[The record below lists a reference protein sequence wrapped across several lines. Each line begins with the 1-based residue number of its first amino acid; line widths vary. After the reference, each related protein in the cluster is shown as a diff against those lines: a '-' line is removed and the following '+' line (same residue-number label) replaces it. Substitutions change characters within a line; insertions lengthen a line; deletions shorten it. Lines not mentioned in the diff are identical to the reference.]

1 MPHGY
6 ASARVCDASL
16 SVTRRVERRL
26 SSATLVPRRGLLR
39 SRRVSERI
47 EFGIYVPQLAFGY
60 DEILTRARLCE
71 ELGISSLWLFD
82 HLYGPELPDTPALEG
97 WTLATALLAQTTRL
111 RVGHLVLCATFRH
124 PALLAKMIST
134 LDVISDGRLEVGVGS
149 GSYEPEHRRAGIT
162 WDTLAYRSELLGE
175 TLEILIRMFTG
186 EPTTF
191 DGEHF
196 HLAEMPNMPT
206 PVQRPRPPIH
216 VGGVGE
222 RRTLPLVARY
232 ADVWNVPTYGLG
244 ELARKREVLAA
255 ECERIGR
262 DPSTIRTSL
271 EAVMVLAPDEATLT
285 EALPKAERRFAGEGW
300 GLHEGGFIGT
310 PPAVVD
316 RIGSLVEQGVSSF
329 VFFTSDRAAEP
340 TLRLFA
346 EEVMPHFGVS
356 DVRR

>member
-1 MPHGY
+1 VGDG
-6 ASARVCDASL
+6 VD
-16 SVTRRVERRL
+16 
-26 SSATLVPRRGLLR
+26 
-39 SRRVSERI
+39 
-47 EFGIYVPQLAFGY
+47 FGIYVPQLAFGY
-60 DEILTRARLCE
+60 DDVLARARLCE

-111 RVGHLVLCATFRH
+111 RIGHLVLCATFRH
-124 PALLAKMIST
+124 PALLAKMATT
-134 LDVISDGRLEVGVGS
+134 LDVISGGRLELGVGS
-149 GSYEPEHRRAGIT
+149 GSYEAEHERAGIP
-162 WDTLAYRSELLGE
+162 WGSFAYRSELLGE
-175 TLEILIRMFTG
+175 TLEILTRMFSG

-196 HLAEMPNMPT
+196 RLTDMPNLPP
-206 PVQRPRPPIH
+206 PVQRPHPPIH

-232 ADVWNVPTYGLG
+232 ADVWNVPTYALG
-244 ELARKREVLAA
+244 ELDHKRDLLTA

-271 EAVMVLAPDEATLT
+271 EAVMVLAPDDA
-285 EALPKAERRFAGEGW
+285 ALAEQLGKAERRFPGSGW
-300 GLHEGGFIGT
+300 GLHEGGYIGT
-310 PPAVVD
+310 PAAVVD
-316 RIGSLVEQGVSSF
+316 RIGTLVERGVSSF

-346 EEVMPHFGVS
+346 AEVMPHFA
-356 DVRR
+356 

>member
-1 MPHGY
+1 VAG
-6 ASARVCDASL
+6 RVD
-16 SVTRRVERRL
+16 
-26 SSATLVPRRGLLR
+26 
-39 SRRVSERI
+39 
-47 EFGIYVPQLAFGY
+47 FGIYVPQLAFGY
-60 DEILTRARLCE
+60 DDVLERARLCE

-124 PALLAKMIST
+124 PALLARMATT
-134 LDVISDGRLEVGVGS
+134 LDVISGGRLELGLGS
-149 GSYEPEHRRAGIT
+149 GSYEPEHQRAGIPWGT
-162 WDTLAYRSELLGE
+162 FAERTELLGE
-175 TLEILIRMFTG
+175 TLEILTRMFTG

-191 DGEHF
+191 AGKHF
-196 HLAEMPNMPT
+196 ELSEMPNLPP
-206 PVQRPRPPIH
+206 PVQQPHPPLH
-216 VGGVGE
+216 VGGIGE

-244 ELARKREVLAA
+244 DLEHKRDVLAA

-262 DPSTIRTSL
+262 DPASIRTSL
-271 EAVMVLAPDEATLT
+271 EAVMVLAPDDAALT
-285 EALPKAERRFAGEGW
+285 EQLAKAERRFPGDGW
-300 GLHEGGFIGT
+300 GLHEGGYIGT

-316 RIGSLVEQGVSSF
+316 RIGALVDRGITSF

-346 EEVMPHFGVS
+346 DEVMPHFA
-356 DVRR
+356 

>member
-1 MPHGY
+1 
-6 ASARVCDASL
+6 
-16 SVTRRVERRL
+16 VTDH
-26 SSATLVPRRGLLR
+26 
-39 SRRVSERI
+39 I
-47 EFGIYVPQLAFGY
+47 DFGIYVPQLAFSY
-60 DEILTRARLCE
+60 DDVLARARVCE

-82 HLYGPELPDTPALEG
+82 HLYGPELPDTSALEG

-124 PALLAKMIST
+124 PALLAKMATT
-134 LDVISDGRLEVGVGS
+134 LDVISGGRLELGLGS
-149 GSYEPEHRRAGIT
+149 GSYEPEHQRAGIPWGSFAERT
-162 WDTLAYRSELLGE
+162 ELLEE
-175 TLEILIRMFTG
+175 TLEILTRMFTG

-191 DGEHF
+191 SGKHF
-196 HLAEMPNMPT
+196 HLDEMPNVPP
-206 PVQRPRPPIH
+206 PVQQPHPPIH
-216 VGGVGE
+216 VGGIGE

-244 ELARKREVLAA
+244 ELAHKRDVLAA

-271 EAVMVLAPDEATLT
+271 EAVMVLAPDDAALT
-285 EALPKAERRFAGEGW
+285 EMLPKAERRYAGAGW

-316 RIGSLVEQGVSSF
+316 RIGELVDQGVRSF
-329 VFFTSDRAAEP
+329 VFFTYDRAAEP

-346 EEVMPHFGVS
+346 EEVMPQFS
-356 DVRR
+356 

>member
-1 MPHGY
+1 VAG
-6 ASARVCDASL
+6 RVD
-16 SVTRRVERRL
+16 
-26 SSATLVPRRGLLR
+26 
-39 SRRVSERI
+39 
-47 EFGIYVPQLAFGY
+47 FGIYVPQLAFGY
-60 DEILTRARLCE
+60 DDVLERARLCE

-124 PALLAKMIST
+124 PALLAKMATT
-134 LDVISDGRLEVGVGS
+134 LDVISGGRLELGLGS
-149 GSYEPEHRRAGIT
+149 GSYEPEHQRAGIAWGT
-162 WDTLAYRSELLGE
+162 FAERTELLGE
-175 TLEILIRMFTG
+175 TLEILTRMFTG

-191 DGEHF
+191 AGKHF
-196 HLAEMPNMPT
+196 ELSEMPNLPP
-206 PVQRPRPPIH
+206 PVQQPHPPLH
-216 VGGVGE
+216 VGGIGE

-244 ELARKREVLAA
+244 DLEHKRDVLAA

-262 DPSTIRTSL
+262 DPASIRTSL
-271 EAVMVLAPDEATLT
+271 EAVMVLAPDDAALT
-285 EALPKAERRFAGEGW
+285 EQLAKAERRFPGDGW
-300 GLHEGGFIGT
+300 GLHEGGYIGT

-316 RIGSLVEQGVSSF
+316 RIGALVDRGITSF

-346 EEVMPHFGVS
+346 DEVMPHFA
-356 DVRR
+356 

>member
-1 MPHGY
+1 M
-6 ASARVCDASL
+6 AERVD
-16 SVTRRVERRL
+16 
-26 SSATLVPRRGLLR
+26 
-39 SRRVSERI
+39 
-47 EFGIYVPQLAFGY
+47 FGIYVPQLAFGY
-60 DEILTRARLCE
+60 DDVLGRARLCD

-82 HLYGPELPDTPALEG
+82 HLYGPELPDTPAFEG

-124 PALLAKMIST
+124 PALLARMATT
-134 LDVISDGRLEVGVGS
+134 LDVISGGRLELGIGS
-149 GSYEPEHRRAGIT
+149 GSYEAEHDRAGIPWGT
-162 WDTLAYRSELLGE
+162 FEQRTELLGE
-175 TLEILIRMFTG
+175 TLEILTRMFTG

-191 DGEHF
+191 TGKHF
-196 HLAEMPNMPT
+196 QLTDMPNLPP
-206 PVQRPRPPIH
+206 PVQQPRPPIH

-244 ELARKREVLAA
+244 DFDHKRAVLAA

-262 DPSTIRTSL
+262 DPATIGVSL
-271 EAVMVLAPDEATLT
+271 EAVMVLAPDDASLT
-285 EALPKAERRFAGEGW
+285 EQLAKAERRFPGAGW
-300 GLHEGGFIGT
+300 GLHEGGYIGT

-316 RIGSLVEQGVSSF
+316 RIGALVDRGVTSF

-346 EEVMPHFGVS
+346 DEVMPHFA
-356 DVRR
+356 

>member
-1 MPHGY
+1 MTP
-6 ASARVCDASL
+6 AV
-16 SVTRRVERRL
+16 
-26 SSATLVPRRGLLR
+26 
-39 SRRVSERI
+39 

-60 DEILTRARLCE
+60 DDLLARARLCE
-71 ELGISSLWLFD
+71 EFGISSLWLFD

-97 WTLATALLAQTTRL
+97 WTLATALLAHTTRL

-124 PALLAKMIST
+124 PALLARMATT
-134 LDVISDGRLEVGVGS
+134 LDVISGGRLELGLGS
-149 GSYEPEHRRAGIT
+149 GSYEPEHERAGIP
-162 WDTLAYRSELLGE
+162 WGNLAYRSELLAE
-175 TLEILIRMFTG
+175 TLEILTRMFTG

-191 DGEHF
+191 EGEHF
-196 HLAEMPNMPT
+196 RLADMPNLP
-206 PVQRPRPPIH
+206 RPIQQPHPPIH
-216 VGGVGE
+216 VGGIGE

-244 ELARKREVLAA
+244 DFAHKRDVLKA

-262 DPSTIRTSL
+262 DPASIRTSF
-271 EAVMVLAPDEATLT
+271 EAVMVLAPDDQ
-285 EALPKAERRFAGEGW
+285 ALAEQLPRAERRHAGPGW

-316 RIGSLVEQGVSSF
+316 RIGALVDEGVTSF

-346 EEVMPHFGVS
+346 EAVMPHFA
-356 DVRR
+356 